1 MGDVLFLALRRL
13 RAPLISVICV
23 YAITI
28 AGLTLIPG
36 MDATGNA
43 APLSFFHAFYVT
55 TYTATSL
62 GFGEIPNPF
71 TDAQRLW
78 ITLSIYLSVV
88 AWAYSLGTII
98 ALTSDA
104 TFRAML
110 ARSVFNWRAR
120 GVAEPFYLICGYG
133 QSGAALARALDG
145 HGARVIVIEPRP
157 ERVAH
162 IVLEDYVTPP
172 LAIAAD
178 ARIAGVLEDCGIRRP
193 HCAGLI
199 ALAGDDA
206 VNLAIA
212 IGARVLNPELP
223 IVARAKSHETARNL
237 AAFEGVRVLNPF
249 TTFAENLHLAIS
261 APEVLRAEE
270 WLTAAPGT
278 PCPALLR
285 VPRGRW
291 VLAGFGRFGHAI
303 GEVLDAAGIEW
314 SAFDPQVTRAD
325 GARLIRGGHTEE
337 VLREAGIEQADVL
350 VAGAALDAIN
360 LGITMLARHLRPD
373 LFVVIRQNH
382 AQDRALI
389 EAAHADVEFVQ
400 AGLIVHESLQILYTP
415 MLGRFIAHLRKAET
429 GLAQAVITRVHDAA
443 GEGAPLAWTF
453 ECDVMQA
460 GMFGAFFQ
468 STGAPLCV
476 GHLRADPVSPEE
488 RLLTTALML
497 ERAGEPVLLPDDA
510 TVLKPGD
517 RILFVGDERA
527 RHQQARYLYEP
538 GTVTRVCS
546 GQEPPRSAL
555 FRWWQRRAAAGAG
568 ANTGTTASV
577 EK

>member
-13 RAPLISVICV
+13 RAPLISIICV

-28 AGLTLIPG
+28 AGLVLIPG
-36 MDATGNA
+36 MDNA
-43 APLSFFHAFYVT
+43 GQPVPMSFFHAFYVT

-62 GFGEIPNPF
+62 GYGEIPYAF

-78 ITLSIYLSVV
+78 ITFSIYLAVA

-98 ALTSDA
+98 ALTSDG

-110 ARSVFNWRAR
+110 ARSIFNWRAR
-120 GVAEPFYLICGYG
+120 GIAEPFYLICGYG
-133 QSGAALARALDG
+133 QSGAALARALDR
-145 HGARVIVIEPRP
+145 HGARVIVVEPRQ

-162 IVLEDYVTPP
+162 IVLEEYVTPP
-172 LAIAAD
+172 LALAGD
-178 ARIAGVLEDCGIRRP
+178 ARIAGVLEDCGIRSP

-212 IGARVLNPELP
+212 IGARVLNPELQ
-223 IVARAKSHETARNL
+223 IVARAKSAEAARNL
-237 AAFEGVRVLNPF
+237 AAFEGMHVLNPF
-249 TTFAENLHLAIS
+249 TTFAENLHLAIT

-278 PCPALLR
+278 PCPARLQ
-285 VPRGRW
+285 VPRGPW
-291 VLAGFGRFGHAI
+291 VLAGFGRFGQAI
-303 GEVLDAAGIEW
+303 GTVLDTAGIEW
-314 SAFDPQVTRAD
+314 HAFDPQMATAD
-325 GARLIRGGHTEE
+325 SARLIRGGHTEE
-337 VLREAGIEQADVL
+337 VLRQAGIEQAGVL

-373 LFVVIRQNH
+373 VFVVIRQNH
-382 AQDRALI
+382 VQDRALI
-389 EAAHADVEFVQ
+389 EAAHANVEFVQ
-400 AGLIVHESLQILYTP
+400 ASLIVHESLQILYTP
-415 MLGRFIAHLRKAET
+415 MLGRFITHMRKAEA
-429 GLAQAVITRVHDAA
+429 GLAEAVITRVRDAT

-468 STGAPLCV
+468 RTGAPLCV
-476 GHLRADPVSPEE
+476 AHLRTDPVNPDE
-488 RLLTTALML
+488 RLLSAALML
-497 ERAGEPVLLPDDA
+497 ERANEPVLLPDDA

-527 RHQQARYLYEP
+527 RRQQARYLYEP

-555 FRWWQRRAAAGAG
+555 FRWWQRRAAAA
-568 ANTGTTASV
+568 AAVSV
-577 EK
+577 QK